1 MRRLKCNKDNTDV
14 YKNSTLAE
22 LLGLQLFFNFFS
34 LQERGDE
41 FLELKLVF
49 WPKSLKIIGLSKARV
64 LYDGYGHIH
73 SPKNVGMQS

>member
-1 MRRLKCNKDNTDV
+1 MFIKTQHLQSCNPN
-14 YKNSTLAE
+14 
-22 LLGLQLFFNFFS
+22 NFFFQFFS
-34 LQERGDE
+34 IEEREE